1 MLSIMIENEIF
12 ELWKSVNPSSA
23 FSQGLNE
30 YAGKLFIPTKE
41 NKKRI
46 LQRIAELR
54 DKADE
59 IEKKFLD
66 YLETSVLFEE
76 PPECPSSILW
86 TFFAH
91 ISKEGVNPEHLT
103 LLAENGIKLI
113 DAYTETG
120 YDWPVE
126 IRILT
131 YRGCKGLI
139 GILKNVETQTNDE
152 TLKNRIHELESKVE
166 EYMKNFFVPGLE
178 KCDFTEIYPILKEKG
193 KEMDRAEIYPKLL
206 KNLYDYP
213 ETPEEIEG
221 KALRWLE
228 KEMPKL
234 KKITEELANIYNT
247 EPSIER
253 VSEEM
258 TKRRKIERKN
268 IVSFILNLREKL
280 RKVMEKN
287 LVRIIPEY
295 NTKVIE
301 TPEYLLAFIPS
312 AAMSAYDTLTE
323 APFNIYFT
331 TTNEK
336 FAPPSGSPDIFQT
349 LVHEEYGHCVNFTNS
364 ALGFAYKPTLLEN
377 INTTFHY
384 PISEGISFHR
394 EIESLNL
401 LKGLA
406 SKEELSNEEKEFVE
420 YIKSFGDFDL
430 FIKEVEFVVMKWR
443 IIRFLR
449 AVGDVRIN
457 MGKSSIPDFVDWAH
471 DYTGL
476 SKKMVFNQI
485 FIFQENPGY
494 APCYSI
500 AGMSLKRLQDEA
512 RENGKNIL
520 EFNTTVSSMGF
531 PPRTVFE
538 ERLKKI
544 VV

>member
-1 MLSIMIENEIF
+1 MIENEIF
-12 ELWKSVNPSSA
+12 ELWKNVNPSSA

-30 YAGKLFIPTKE
+30 YAGKLFIPTKG
-41 NKKRI
+41 NKKRV
-46 LQRIAELR
+46 LQKIGELR
-54 DKADE
+54 NKADE
-59 IEKKFLD
+59 IENRFLD
-66 YLETSVLFEE
+66 YLETSLLFEE
-76 PPECPSSILW
+76 PPECPSIILW

-91 ISKEGVNPEHLT
+91 ISKEGINTGHLIM
-103 LLAENGIKLI
+103 LSENSIKLVN
-113 DAYTETG
+113 AYSKME
-120 YDWPVE
+120 YNWPVE

-139 GILKNVETQTNDE
+139 GILENIEKQTKDE
-152 TLKNRIHELESKVE
+152 KLKKGIRKLELKVKD
-166 EYMKNFFVPGLE
+166 YMKNFFVPGLD
-178 KCDFTEIYPILKEKG
+178 KCDFSEIYPILKEKG
-193 KEMDRAEIYPKLL
+193 REMDRSEIYPQLL

-213 ETPEEIEG
+213 ETPEEIEE
-221 KALRWLE
+221 KALGWLE
-228 KEMPKL
+228 KEMPML
-234 KKITEELANIYNT
+234 KKITKELARIYNV
-247 EPSIER
+247 EENVEK

-258 TKRRKIERKN
+258 TKRRKIERRN
-268 IVSFILNLREKL
+268 IVSFILSLREKL

-287 LVRIIPEY
+287 LVRITPKY

-323 APFNIYFT
+323 SPFNVYFT

-336 FAPPSGSPDIFQT
+336 FSPPAGSPDIFQT
-349 LVHEEYGHCVNFTNS
+349 LVHEEFGHCVNFTNS
-364 ALGFAYKPTLLEN
+364 AVGFAYKPALLEN

-394 EIESLNL
+394 ESESLNL
-401 LKGLA
+401 LKQLA
-406 SKEELSNEEKEFVE
+406 SREELNNEERELVE
-420 YIKSFGDFDL
+420 YIKSFGEFETFL
-430 FIKEVEFVVMKWR
+430 KEAEFVVEEWR

-449 AVGDVRIN
+449 AIGDVRIN
-457 MGKSSIPDFVDWAH
+457 TGKSSITDFVDWAH

-485 FIFQENPGY
+485 FLFQENPGY

-500 AGMSLKRLQDEA
+500 AGMSLKEIQDKA

-520 EFNTTVSSMGF
+520 EFNTIASSMGF

-538 ERLKKI
+538 ERLKQI
-544 VV
+544 

>member
-1 MLSIMIENEIF
+1 MIENEIF
-12 ELWKSVNPSSA
+12 ELWKTINPSLA

-54 DKADE
+54 QKADDTE
-59 IEKKFLD
+59 NRFLD
-66 YLETSVLFEE
+66 YLKTSLLFEE
-76 PPECPSSILW
+76 PPERPSRILW

-91 ISKEGVNPEHLT
+91 ISKEGINTEHLT
-103 LLAENGIKLI
+103 LLAENGVKLI
-113 DAYTETG
+113 DAYAEMG
-120 YDWPVE
+120 YNWPIE

-131 YRGCKGLI
+131 YRGCKGLL
-139 GILKNVETQTNDE
+139 GILENVKSQSKDE
-152 TLKNRIHELESKVE
+152 KLLSSIRKLEEKVRDYKE
-166 EYMKNFFVPGLE
+166 KFYVEGLE
-178 KCDFTEIYPILKEKG
+178 KCDFTEIYPILKGKG
-193 KEMDRAEIYPKLL
+193 KEMNRSEIYPELL

-213 ETPEEIEG
+213 ETPEEIEK
-221 KALRWLE
+221 KALGWLE

-234 KKITEELANIYNT
+234 KEITKELANIYN
-247 EPSIER
+247 IEENIEK

-258 TKRRKIERKN
+258 TKSRKIERKN
-268 IVSFILNLREKL
+268 IVSFILSLREKL

-287 LVRIIPEY
+287 LVRITPKY

-312 AAMSAYDTLTE
+312 AAMSAYNTLTE
-323 APFNIYFT
+323 KPFNIYFT

-336 FAPPSGSPDIFQT
+336 FSPPAGSPDIFQT

-364 ALGFAYKPTLLEN
+364 ALCFAYKPTLLER

-394 EIESLNL
+394 EIESLTL
-401 LKGLA
+401 LKEIA
-406 SKEELSNEEKEFVE
+406 SKKGLSVEEKELVE
-420 YIKSFGDFDL
+420 YIKSFGEFETFL
-430 FIKEVEFVVMKWR
+430 KEVEFVVMKWR

-449 AVGDVRIN
+449 AIGDVRIN
-457 MGKSSIPDFVDWAH
+457 TGKSSIADFVDWAH
-471 DYTGL
+471 EHTGL

-500 AGMSLKRLQDEA
+500 AGMSLKKLQDKA
-512 RENGKNIL
+512 RKNGKNIL
-520 EFNTTVSSMGF
+520 EFNTVASSMGF

-538 ERLKKI
+538 ERLRKI
-544 VV
+544 